1 MCMKITRMKTNRIQS
16 PLGFDLRTP
25 SVSWT
30 VCETE
35 AKKQIAA
42 RVEVS
47 KCSDFSE
54 LVFDTGVSKTLS
66 SLGVKLEFRM
76 EPCTRYF
83 WRVSVTNEHNETVVS
98 EPAWFETG
106 KMDEPLCGKPISPDL
121 SCDIAPYFRKT
132 FMIPGKVIRA
142 RAYFTGLGIY
152 ELFVNDKK
160 AGEEFLAPGCT
171 VYDSWIQLQTYDVTE
186 YLHEGENVLGAVVGN
201 GWAKGRFSFGSEA
214 GSYETNFPGIP
225 ANNFTEEYLLL
236 GELHVWTDAG
246 EIIIATDESWQS
258 APCPLTFGNIYD
270 GERYEQALE
279 IKNWASAECT
289 YADWRGVK
297 INTSTKLGQIT
308 DRLSLPV
315 RIKHR
320 IVPKVIA
327 TPKNELVL
335 DLGQNITG
343 WLTFTADLPKGTAL
357 RLQFGELLQDGCF
370 YRDNM
375 RSALAEYRFISDG
388 RKGFIRPV
396 ATFYGFRFVKFSG
409 IESFDGIEDIEAW
422 AMYSDLE
429 ATGEIVTGNEK
440 VNRLFLNSVWSQ
452 RDNFLDVPTDCPQR
466 DERMG
471 WTGDA
476 QAFCPTANFNM
487 DCEAFYTKYMKDL
500 LIEQKKEDG
509 RTPDVA
515 PMMVSREYQKTHPV
529 LSSGGR
535 CGWADAAAIVP
546 WETYLASGDPA
557 ILENS
562 YDNMKGWADW
572 VYRYDEAHGGTR
584 LWPGLEFHFADW
596 LALDGPESGFNPES
610 TLGGTDVT
618 FLCSAYY
625 YKSTCCVRDAARVL
639 GKTWD
644 YAIYKKRSEEI
655 LDAVRREY
663 YTPGGRCAA
672 HTQTGHAISLVFG
685 LAPEHARRK
694 ILDSLRLLL
703 VQNKMH
709 LKTGFLGTPVLCRAL
724 SENGSN
730 EDAYTLFLQEDLP
743 SWLYEVNMGATT
755 IWERWNSVNPDG
767 KISGIGMNSMNHYAY
782 GAVFEWVYKDVCGLN
797 PVAEAPGYKRAL
809 LRPLPD
815 KRLGEAKAT
824 VETAAGHYES
834 GWKYEGEK
842 VRYTFT
848 VPFDAEAE
856 IVLTG
861 VNGEKVQETVGAG
874 TYTYVL

>member
-1 MCMKITRMKTNRIQS
+1 MKIERMKTNRIVN

-25 SVSWT
+25 SVSW
-30 VCETE
+30 VVAETD
-35 AKKQIAA
+35 AKKQVSA
-42 RVEVS
+42 RVEVA
-47 KCSDFSE
+47 KDPDFGE
-54 LVFDTGVSKTLS
+54 KVYDTGVSKTLS
-66 SLGVKLEFRM
+66 SLGVKLDFAL
-76 EPCTRYF
+76 EPRTRYF
-83 WRVSVTNEHNETVVS
+83 WRATVENERGEVCVS

-121 SCDIAPYFRKT
+121 PADTAPYFRRT
-132 FMIPGKVIRA
+132 FTVSGKVHSA
-142 RAYFTGLGIY
+142 RAYFTGLGVY
-152 ELFVNDKK
+152 ELYVNGEK
-160 AGEEFLAPGCT
+160 ANDEYLAPDCT
-171 VYDSWIQLQTYDVTE
+171 AYDTWIQLQTYDVTE
-186 YLHEGENVLGAVVGN
+186 LVHEGENAVGAIVGN
-201 GWAKGRFSFGSEA
+201 GWAKGRFAFDGA
-214 GSYETNFPGIP
+214 PGDYETNFPGAP
-225 ANNFTEEYLLL
+225 ANNFTSEYLLL
-236 GELHVWTDAG
+236 GELHIVTDAG
-246 EIIIATDESWQS
+246 ETVVCTDETWQS
-258 APCPLTFGNIYD
+258 APCPLTFGSIYD

-279 IKNWASAECT
+279 IENWASPNCA
-289 YADWRGVK
+289 YADWQGVK
-297 INTSTKLGQIT
+297 INTSTKLGEIT

-315 RIKHR
+315 RAKHR
-320 IVPKVIA
+320 IAPKVIT

-357 RLQFGELLQDGCF
+357 RLQFGELLQDDCF

-388 RKGFIRPV
+388 RKAFVRPV

-409 IESFDGIEDIEAW
+409 VGSFDGIENVEAW

-476 QAFCPTANFNM
+476 QAFCPTANYNM

-500 LIEQKKEDG
+500 LIEQNKADG
-509 RTPDVA
+509 KAPDVA
-515 PMMVSREYQKTHPV
+515 PLMVRGKHQEEHPM
-529 LSSGGR
+529 LSTGGH

-546 WETYLASGDPA
+546 WETYLASGDTA
-557 ILENS
+557 ILENA
-562 YDNMKGWADW
+562 YDNMKTWADW

-584 LWPGLEFHFADW
+584 LWLGLEFHFADW

-610 TLGGTDVT
+610 VLGGTDVT

-639 GKTWD
+639 GKTTD
-644 YAIYKKRSEEI
+644 YAVYKKRAEEI
-655 LDAVRREY
+655 LDAIRREY
-663 YTPGGRCAA
+663 YTPGGLCAA
-672 HTQTGHAISLVFG
+672 ATQTGNAISLAFG
-685 LAPEHARRK
+685 LAPEHARGK
-694 ILDSLRLLL
+694 ILGSLKALLGW
-703 VQNKMH
+703 NRMH

-724 SENGSN
+724 SENGAN

-767 KISGIGMNSMNHYAY
+767 KISGISMNSMNHYAY

-797 PVAEAPGYKRAL
+797 PVAEAPGYKRAV
-809 LRPLPD
+809 LRPMPD

-824 VETAAGHYES
+824 VETAAGRYVS
-834 GWKYEGEK
+834 GWKYEGDR

-861 VNGEKVQETVGAG
+861 ANGEAVRETVGAG
-874 TYTYVL
+874 TYSYLI